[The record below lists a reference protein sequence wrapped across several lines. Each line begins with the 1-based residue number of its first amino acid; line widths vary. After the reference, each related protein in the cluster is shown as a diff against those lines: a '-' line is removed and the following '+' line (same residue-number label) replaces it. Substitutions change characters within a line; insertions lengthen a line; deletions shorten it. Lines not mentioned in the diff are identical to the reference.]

1 MQELAKYDD
10 YLFLMAYDEHNSTS
24 QPGAISSQ
32 RWVEKATD
40 WAAKNVPND
49 KIVLG
54 LAAYGYDWTE
64 GKPVGSTVSFDQI
77 IATAQNAEA
86 KIAFNDDTYNLN
98 FSYEDNTNGTLHHVF
113 FPDAATTF
121 NIMRFGSEYHL
132 AGFGLW
138 RLGTE
143 DKRIWRFYGKDMAWE
158 MPQNYL

>member
-1 MQELAKYDD
+1 M
-10 YLFLMAYDEHNSTS
+10 
-24 QPGAISSQ
+24 
-32 RWVEKATD
+32 
-40 WAAKNVPND
+40 
-49 KIVLG
+49 
-54 LAAYGYDWTE
+54 AAYGYDWTE

-143 DKRIWRFYGKDMAWE
+143 DNRIWRFYGKDMSWE
-158 MPQNYL
+158 SVGKDVCCEADATQRHR